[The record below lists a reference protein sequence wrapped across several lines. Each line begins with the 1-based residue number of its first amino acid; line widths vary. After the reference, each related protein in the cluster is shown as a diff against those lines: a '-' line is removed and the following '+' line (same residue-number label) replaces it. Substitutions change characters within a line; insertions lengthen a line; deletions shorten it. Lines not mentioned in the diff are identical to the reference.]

1 MKVGDL
7 VRSRIAGWLA
17 LIVAVNETDPWRVD
31 FVHVSDIWLGEH
43 DSCSKSLFEVI
54 SEA

>member
-1 MKVGDL
+1 VKVGDL
-7 VRSRIAGWLA
+7 VRHRIAGWLA
-17 LIVAVNETDPWRVD
+17 LILTVNNGRVD

-43 DSCSKSLFEVI
+43 DSCSKSIFEVI